1 MLRTFPLKKEGPGAV
16 CEAVSST
23 LHWNEQLR
31 PTDTGSSYCLFQKKV
46 NCFANT
52 RYQLHVIDL
61 AMGPNTVS
69 IGTTPSCTYE
79 DVMKSRTVK
88 VCKYLIWVYVVVLGV
103 NEKDDT
109 LQQAALT
116 EQEFRSIFQ
125 RTPPPC
131 T

>member
-1 MLRTFPLKKEGPGAV
+1 
-16 CEAVSST
+16 
-23 LHWNEQLR
+23 
-31 PTDTGSSYCLFQKKV
+31 
-46 NCFANT
+46 
-52 RYQLHVIDL
+52 
-61 AMGPNTVS
+61 MGPNTVS

-88 VCKYLIWVYVVVLGV
+88 ICKYLIWVYVVVLGV

-125 RTPPPC
+125 STPPPC